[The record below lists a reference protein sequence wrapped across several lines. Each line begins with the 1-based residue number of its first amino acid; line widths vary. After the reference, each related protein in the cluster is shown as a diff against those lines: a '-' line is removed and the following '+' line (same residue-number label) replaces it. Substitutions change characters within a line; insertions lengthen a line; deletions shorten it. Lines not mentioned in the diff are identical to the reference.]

1 MPTIQVLPNTST
13 SSGANW
19 TYSNLPPALAHTNSL
34 PSNAPRA
41 PRAKRANNTE
51 NSAARQR
58 QINSRILD
66 LERDNYRDAA
76 IVVGKGGV
84 AGRCEYPFHGNRGR
98 VKAADD
104 RSKASSRNKS
114 QNVRRILASQKTF
127 ANHLADEEALHPTP
141 ATVHRQRVEEEDG
154 MDLDGV
160 LKEGVMDAQGP
171 GQPLGYAASAS
182 RPSAR
187 PKRVFCEICGYWGK
201 YKCQKCSARY
211 CGLQCGGVHSETK
224 CNKFYA

>member
-66 LERDNYRDAA
+66 LERDNYRDAV

-84 AGRCEYPFHGNRGR
+84 AGR
-98 VKAADD
+98 
-104 RSKASSRNKS
+104 SSSRNKS

-141 ATVHRQRVEEEDG
+141 AAVHRQRVEEDG

-160 LKEGVMDAQGP
+160 LKEGLMDAQGP

-182 RPSAR
+182 RPSAK